1 MNLLVYIIV
10 LIVLL
15 TMLLAATRARAFH
28 FRRIPA
34 YSAMPLLAG
43 EAVES
48 GRSIHMSFGSSAVR
62 EASTLTAL
70 ASAEIIYHVAE
81 RASLGDRPG
90 LVTLSDPVTLALG
103 QDTLRRAYRARGALG
118 KYRTTM
124 ARWYPQ
130 GPSSFAFAA
139 GAGAAILDEDASLN
153 ILIGRYGPELML
165 LAENAVRYDR
175 TVIGHSDLDR
185 GLAVAYVISET
196 PLIGE
201 ELYVGGAYLARTPL
215 FVGGVFAQDLLR
227 FLVITVII
235 GLAILA
241 LVGTTF

>member
-1 MNLLVYIIV
+1 MNLLVYVIILV
-10 LIVLL
+10 VLL
-15 TMLLAATRARAFH
+15 IMVLASTRARAFQ
-28 FRRIPA
+28 FRRIAA
-34 YSAMPLLAG
+34 YSAMPVLAG

-48 GRSIHMSFGSSAVR
+48 GRSVHMSFGSSAVR
-62 EASTLTAL
+62 EATTLTAL
-70 ASAEIIYHVAE
+70 ASAEIIYHLAE

-103 QDTLRRAYRARGALG
+103 QDTLRRAYKARAALR

-139 GAGAAILDEDASLN
+139 GAGADILDEDASLN
-153 ILIGRYGPELML
+153 VFVGRYGSEMML
-165 LAENAVRYDR
+165 LAENAIRYDR
-175 TVIGHSDLDR
+175 MVIGQSDQVL
-185 GLAVAYVISET
+185 GQAVGYVVSET

-215 FVGGVFAQDLLR
+215 QVGGVFAQDLLR
-227 FLVITVII
+227 FLVIAVII

-241 LVGTTF
+241 LVGTSF

>member
-1 MNLLVYIIV
+1 MNLSYVIIAV
-10 LIVLL
+10 VLL
-15 TMLLAATRARAFH
+15 IMILAATRARIFQ

-34 YSAMPLLAG
+34 YTSLPLLAG

-48 GRSIHMSFGSSAVR
+48 NRAVHLSFGSNAVR
-62 EASTLTAL
+62 EATTLSAL
-70 ASAEIIYHVAE
+70 ASAEILYHVAE
-81 RASLGDRPG
+81 RASLGDKP
-90 LVTLSDPVTLALG
+90 VFATTSDPVTLALG
-103 QDTLRRAYRARGALG
+103 QDTLRRAYKARDALG
-118 KYRTTM
+118 KYRSTL

-139 GAGAAILDEDASLN
+139 GAGADMLDDDASLN
-153 ILIGRYGPELML
+153 VLIGRYGLEMML
-165 LAENAVRYDR
+165 LAENAIRYDR
-175 TVIGHSDLDR
+175 TVIGQSDTVI
-185 GLAVAYVISET
+185 GQAVAYAVSDM

-215 FVGGVFAQDLLR
+215 QVGGVFAQDVLR

-241 LVGTTF
+241 LVGTNF